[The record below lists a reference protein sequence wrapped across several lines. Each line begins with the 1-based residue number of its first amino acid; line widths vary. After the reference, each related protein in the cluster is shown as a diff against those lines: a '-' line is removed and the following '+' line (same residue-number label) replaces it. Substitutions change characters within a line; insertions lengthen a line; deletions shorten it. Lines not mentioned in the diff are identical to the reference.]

1 MLMTNN
7 NINIFKR
14 LITCAITGI
23 FSALIIT
30 LFKSAADLVIDSSY
44 ELYDFLSK
52 HFILIIPFIVLLY
65 FAALLLARIY
75 KKHPHIKGGGIPA
88 SVAAAKGF
96 ENIKWLSGLIGSFV
110 LPLFSFFVGVPLGTE
125 GPSVQMGA
133 CVGGAVSKLFCKQED
148 KQAIGAGAA
157 SGFGVATCTPVAAV
171 AFAFEEIGIGF
182 KIINVLPTLV
192 SITFAYFTMHALS
205 LLFGTSINLFEAIPH
220 ITLALNDVWIP
231 AAVGVCVGI
240 FAVLFLRFYKV
251 IFNFC
256 NTILCKVKFQYKIF
270 AVLALTV
277 LLGVC
282 SVSFVSTGHGLI
294 DGLFEHTP
302 AVIVLILILL
312 VRSVLSIGANAN
324 GITGGMFLPTIALG
338 AVFALIIGIVFGL
351 DQQYFSIIIMLGIT
365 SAIAG
370 FMKMPIAAIIFT
382 VEAFG
387 CYVNILHVL
396 LAALTSFVIV
406 KFSKTNTVVEY
417 ALKDKNSE
425 K

>member
-1 MLMTNN
+1 MTNN

-14 LITCAITGI
+14 LIICAITGI

-30 LFKSAADLVIDSSY
+30 LFKGAAHFVVDCSY
-44 ELYDFLSK
+44 KLYDFLSK
-52 HFILIIPFIVLLY
+52 HLILIIPYILLLY

-75 KKHPHIKGGGIPA
+75 KKHPHIKGGGIP
-88 SVAAAKGF
+88 SSIAAARGF
-96 ENIKWLSGLIGSFV
+96 EKIKWLSGLIGSFI
-110 LPLFSFFVGVPLGTE
+110 LPLFSFLVGVPLGTE

-133 CVGGAVSKLFCKQED
+133 CAGGAVSKLFCKQED

-182 KIINVLPTLV
+182 KIIKVLPALV
-192 SITFAYFTMHALS
+192 SVTFAYFTMHALS
-205 LLFGTSINLFEAIPH
+205 LLFGTSVKLFEAMPH
-220 ITLALNDVWIP
+220 IILALNEVWIP

-240 FAVLFLRFYKV
+240 FAVLFLRFYKMV
-251 IFNFC
+251 FNFC
-256 NTILCKVKFQYKIF
+256 NTILCKVKLQYKIF

-282 SVSFVSTGHGLI
+282 SVSFISTGHGLI
-294 DGLFEHTP
+294 EGLFEHTP

-338 AVFALIIGIVFGL
+338 AVLALILGLVFGL
-351 DQQYFSIIIMLGIT
+351 DPQYFSIIIMLGIT

-387 CYVNILHVL
+387 CYANILHVL

-406 KFSKTNTVVEY
+406 KFSKTNTLVEY
-417 ALKDKNSE
+417 ALEGKITK